1 MAIAISNAG
10 RPAPAPDDCD
20 RAGADKTE
28 MNVLIVSFWF
38 PPSNVVG
45 AIRVG
50 KLARYLDRRGY
61 GLRVLTT
68 DIGEDRSLPLEIAR
82 EQVIYTEYRQPKDR
96 LASIIRS
103 FRGKGASR
111 VIGGDLTGVTD
122 RTPGKSLSDRLRRH
136 YYGLKNIPDLRRN
149 WIKPAVS
156 AGRALVGEWRPDIMF
171 ASAPPFTSL
180 IVSSRLSR
188 ALGVPWIADFR
199 DLWVDGPYY
208 GEPQWRRRIDAV
220 LERAM
225 VR

>member
-122 RTPGKSLSDRLRRH
+122 RTPGQPSTFE
-136 YYGLKNIPDLRRN
+136 P
-149 WIKPAVS
+149 IKDNV
-156 AGRALVGEWRPDIMF
+156 RDIYAQEVYQDILQRQRK
-171 ASAPPFTSL
+171 ASKIEML
-180 IVSSRLSR
+180 M
-188 ALGVPWIADFR
+188 
-199 DLWVDGPYY
+199 
-208 GEPQWRRRIDAV
+208 Q
-220 LERAM
+220 
-225 VR
+225 